1 MLFTYIK
8 KRFKRFDLQKKEF
21 KSMMYEKFGERV
33 WDYDRAYKFF
43 YANKNWTTYEKK
55 FDDMFIEEL

>member
-1 MLFTYIK
+1 MK
-8 KRFKRFDLQKKEF
+8 
-21 KSMMYEKFGERV
+21 KFGERV

>member
-1 MLFTYIK
+1 
-8 KRFKRFDLQKKEF
+8 
-21 KSMMYEKFGERV
+21 MYEKFGERV

-55 FDDMFIEEL
+55 FDDMFIEELQE